1 MNENLF
7 ATKVYENITTFR
19 LEQNK
24 PNQTQY
30 KPNFH
35 PKNQHILSDVKSE
48 INNIAV
54 PNNVILAFKPNS
66 AGGLEGLLTAK
77 LFQVVKAKSFGSDKA
92 SFNVGMDFAGRIN
105 RDSTLLYRP
114 GAQLI

>member
-1 MNENLF
+1 MNGTLF
-7 ATKVYENITTFR
+7 ATKVYENITTFG
-19 LEQNK
+19 LHQNK

-54 PNNVILAFKPNS
+54 PNNVILAFEPNPAS
-66 AGGLEGLLTAK
+66 GLEGFFAAE
-77 LFQVVKAKSFGSDKA
+77 LF
-92 SFNVGMDFAGRIN
+92 
-105 RDSTLLYRP
+105 
-114 GAQLI
+114 